1 MWLKVLAYLC
11 DIKKQVTAKI
21 IPMEGSSS
29 MFNIPYVT
37 LSKAF
42 WIKRYKVLP
51 NDQKNLV

>member
-1 MWLKVLAYLC
+1 MWLKVLVYLC
-11 DIKKQVTAKI
+11 DIKKI